1 MTQIFKSTNAYCGKT
16 EDLSFFP
23 LCFSTHPLSRMFPLL
38 FWVNPARASV
48 FPSTYTKPFL
58 KWIES
63 RWGCDT
69 QAPVNYALKRTEC
82 IKIFLGP
89 PITYNTKP
97 SLGSLKMWNV
107 TSYLV
112 QKPLL
117 KTNFCSVS
125 NRSLTGLNSKPTEEK
140 NSQLLVLQPM
150 NRISAI
156 EGEKA
161 SNAKSK
167 RERLLPSIFPSAC
180 GNASAVRRLLDSHP
194 CSRPFFPILC
204 RRSVYEKIFWWE
216 KKWLLDIVSRGGY

>member
-1 MTQIFKSTNAYCGKT
+1 MWRVI
-16 EDLSFFP
+16 
-23 LCFSTHPLSRMFPLL
+23 
-38 FWVNPARASV
+38 W
-48 FPSTYTKPFL
+48 L
-58 KWIES
+58 KNLW
-63 RWGCDT
+63 
-69 QAPVNYALKRTEC
+69 
-82 IKIFLGP
+82 
-89 PITYNTKP
+89 
-97 SLGSLKMWNV
+97 
-107 TSYLV
+107 
-112 QKPLL
+112 
-117 KTNFCSVS
+117 KTNFCSIS

-216 KKWLLDIVSRGGY
+216 KKWLLDTVSRGGWHGSEFLVYLLVSFELNPSQHIISFDLFIFFLSIVSWMKNLSEDSLFLHWVITYLYSLLYSFPFLRVTPE

>member
-1 MTQIFKSTNAYCGKT
+1 MWRVIWFK
-16 EDLSFFP
+16 
-23 LCFSTHPLSRMFPLL
+23 
-38 FWVNPARASV
+38 NP
-48 FPSTYTKPFL
+48 
-58 KWIES
+58 W
-63 RWGCDT
+63 
-69 QAPVNYALKRTEC
+69 
-82 IKIFLGP
+82 
-89 PITYNTKP
+89 
-97 SLGSLKMWNV
+97 
-107 TSYLV
+107 
-112 QKPLL
+112 
-117 KTNFCSVS
+117 KTNFCSIS

-194 CSRPFFPILC
+194 CLRPFFPILC

-216 KKWLLDIVSRGGY
+216 KKWLLDIVSRGGSHGSEFLVYLLVSFELNPSQHIISFDLFIFFFKYCQLNEKPVRR